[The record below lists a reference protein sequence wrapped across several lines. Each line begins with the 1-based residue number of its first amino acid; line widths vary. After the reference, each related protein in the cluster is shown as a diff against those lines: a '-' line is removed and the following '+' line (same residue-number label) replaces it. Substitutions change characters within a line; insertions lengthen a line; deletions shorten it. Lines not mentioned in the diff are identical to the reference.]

1 MMYFT
6 FNIQNPFKY
15 KEQEIFY
22 RMIKRDNPFNNITI
36 YKNVN
41 SLLTIG
47 FTIDLK
53 NCYLEIG
60 LLGYLLLLDKS

>member
-1 MMYFT
+1 MIYFT
-6 FNIQNPFKY
+6 FNINNPFKY
-15 KEQEIFY
+15 KEQQVFY

-41 SLLTIG
+41 SLLAIG
-47 FTIDLK
+47 FNIDLQH
-53 NCYLEIG
+53 CYLEIG